1 MDATSSV
8 VPQISLRLAALGDSF
23 VELGWRTLTK
33 SIVIANAHR
42 GQGHTF
48 VNDADAKDNAI
59 MLHEWEQRYQS
70 YRDYRAQYLTVLSIS
85 ATAYLLGITLAL
97 SLDLTVGL
105 KAIVLSLMVMGLI
118 VLAIAHVIAGIAIG
132 WLGVRLSLLE
142 DALGMRPFD
151 TVGTLRVS
159 LRVSQ
164 SAVIIT
170 IAATIGLII

>member
-1 MDATSSV
+1 M
-8 VPQISLRLAALGDSF
+8 
-23 VELGWRTLTK
+23 
-33 SIVIANAHR
+33 
-42 GQGHTF
+42 
-48 VNDADAKDNAI
+48 NDADAKDNAI

-105 KAIVLSLMVMGLI
+105 KAIVLSLIVMGLI

-132 WLGVRLSLLE
+132 RLGVRLSLLE